1 VTIQQFVI
9 HSRVHA
15 AAHELTHSRRSM
27 AEIAPLFGFSD
38 QAAFTNTFRKL
49 TGPTPRAYRERHSR
63 PLP

>member
-1 VTIQQFVI
+1 MV
-9 HSRVHA
+9 
-15 AAHELTHSRRSM
+15 
-27 AEIAPLFGFSD
+27 EIALLFGFSD